1 MNQKIE
7 SILSGINSY
16 LERSIAN
23 GIKAILVVF
32 ALIWI
37 LP

>member
-1 MNQKIE
+1 MNQKVE
-7 SILSGINSY
+7 SIITGMNSY